1 MAHDSRLTTVG
12 HNPFMTL
19 TRPGGRAADQ
29 SRPFSLELD
38 PLKFADGSAMVHCGD
53 TQVLVAATVDQGVP
67 RFLDPNKS
75 GWLTAE
81 YSMLPGSTSRRSPR
95 EAARGRI
102 KGRTAEIQR
111 LIGRSLRAA
120 FDLSAMPGWTLTVDC
135 DVLQADGGTRTASIT
150 GAWAA
155 AVSAL
160 SKGLLAGDLARWPGV
175 RQVAAISVGV
185 VDGAVLLD
193 LEAIEDQA
201 ADVDLNIVGTS
212 DGEFVEVQGTGERTT
227 FSRSQLDKL
236 LDLAEAG
243 LAPLFAEQK
252 RVLNDALAAVEEIS
266 AGGARKAAEPK
277 DEGSLW
283 DPPG

>member
-1 MAHDSRLTTVG
+1 M
-12 HNPFMTL
+12 
-19 TRPGGRAADQ
+19 
-29 SRPFSLELD
+29 ELD

-160 SKGLLAGDLARWPGV
+160 SKALVAGDLARWPCL
-175 RQVAAISVGV
+175 RQVAATSVGV
-185 VDGAVLLD
+185 VDGEVLLD

-201 ADVDLNIVGTS
+201 ADVDLNVVGTS
-212 DGEFVEVQGTGERTT
+212 DGEFVEVQGTGERST
-227 FSRSQLDKL
+227 FSRPQLDQL
-236 LDLAEAG
+236 LDFAAIGLQPLFDEQNRVLAE
-243 LAPLFAEQK
+243 
-252 RVLNDALAAVEEIS
+252 ALAAVDEVS
-266 AGGARKAAEPK
+266 AAGARKAAEPK

-283 DPPG
+283 GPPGS